1 MAFEDFMMFGLV
13 SGLFPNPYQKD
24 DSDTRDDKIM
34 DFEYNYEDY
43 LDDYIKNL

>member
-24 DSDTRDDKIM
+24 DSNKDDKIM